1 MSLAWPQIASLS
13 CCCTHTA
20 VKPCTLFNSEV
31 ELLYMDFMSQA
42 QIDGLKLCSPTPST
56 QVISTVCSADG
67 QRQEGVGATP
77 GSWQKGTALGYLA
90 LSCEVVTAL
99 LKP

>member
-1 MSLAWPQIASLS
+1 M
-13 CCCTHTA
+13 H
-20 VKPCTLFNSEV
+20 
-31 ELLYMDFMSQA
+31 
-42 QIDGLKLCSPTPST
+42 
-56 QVISTVCSADG
+56 VISTVCSADQVNG
-67 QRQEGVGATP
+67 QRQEGLGATP